1 MATKKTEKILRAYC
15 DNLTCIQAGNL
26 ISKFGD
32 VTSKC
37 EECGDE
43 MCLISEEEFQ
53 KGIITFNCSCVKSG
67 CSEFDSPKIRHHIA
81 PILGEAMLVPCNT
94 CSNGLMI
101 IKEIDRFPWSVQK
114 QTKES
119 TSLPQGT
126 KEITTE
132 YEINVGDF
140 NIEKILKASVDEFV
154 KTREEFAENHLR
166 NRINK
171 AIENLRPT
179 VVTIAGSSKKI
190 ELKGRLH
197 ASFEECLFLANTEK
211 QVFIAGPAGSGKTT
225 LVSQVAEAMGLQ
237 FAHISCSAGLSEA
250 HLLGRMLFDGTYVGS
265 DLVRLY
271 EEGGV
276 FLFDEIDAADAN
288 TLLIVN
294 SALANGVLSVP
305 NRKENNHAKRHKDFI
320 CFCAGNT
327 WGSGS
332 FEYHGRNHLDAA
344 FLDRFAVSKVMID
357 YDTELEKEICGE
369 YKELHKELSR
379 IRQNI
384 YTNKLRRI
392 LSTRSFVSG
401 TRQLNAGMKL
411 KDVIKRFFIGWSE
424 EEVKKADM
432 KIKETEQNPATITI
446 P

>member
-1 MATKKTEKILRAYC
+1 MATKKINKPLHGYC
-15 DNLTCIQAGNL
+15 DNKECKIAGHLITNYEESSICI
-26 ISKFGD
+26 
-32 VTSKC
+32 
-37 EECGDE
+37 ECGKE
-43 MCLISEEEFQ
+43 ICIVKQEELN
-53 KGIITFNCSCVKSG
+53 KGVKIFDCTCENPNCADLFNHR
-67 CSEFDSPKIRHHIA
+67 IRHA
-81 PILGEAMLVPCNT
+81 VKPEKGNAILIPCNT
-94 CSNGLMI
+94 CSRPLVI
-101 IKEIDRFPWSVQK
+101 TDELSVLHKPIDNEEQI
-114 QTKES
+114 
-119 TSLPQGT
+119 SLPQGT

-140 NIEKILKASVDEFV
+140 NIEKILKHSVDEFI
-154 KTREEFAENHLR
+154 KTREEFTENHLR

-344 FLDRFAVSKVMID
+344 FLDRFSVSKVMID

-392 LSTRSFVSG
+392 LSTRAFVSG
-401 TRQLNAGMKL
+401 TKQLNAGMKL
-411 KDVIKRFFIGWSE
+411 KQVIKRFFIGWSD

-432 KIKETEQNPATITI
+432 KIEEPIALAQ
-446 P
+446 